1 MEQHTLLLAASPS
14 QQPQQHVLPKSKGQ
28 LVPDSRRI
36 GDTRQRCIVQGRKQ
50 KRLPHRTVTTILTD
64 EPKHIQQTQQ
74 VILLKPL
81 QSLVFLNLVEHLDQT
96 VELFEPLHETITM
109 PLLFMKTTITAAFIN
124 LVAEGLLLVSDM
136 NTQYIMLIVDHILA
150 RSYKVSA
157 NALKRASAHN
167 EHYRAS
173 QQHLKNAVPPTPNSL
188 GWKPATKLSSVCMPT
203 NSPPKFNVF
212 YADQE
217 YSSQSAFGILSARIH
232 VLKGFTGPSQ
242 LLAFQLSFVPW
253 DRLCP
258 VRLSVKFT
266 SHRLV
271 EAFNCIIVNPDNSM
285 VDYMDFLE
293 ELSTESYPGEWDVG
307 YSTMSVYLQ
316 LLIF

>member
-74 VILLKPL
+74 VIFLKPL

-173 QQHLKNAVPPTPNSL
+173 QQHLKNAVPPNPEFVGLETCHE
-188 GWKPATKLSSVCMPT
+188 AFQCVYAY
-203 NSPPKFNVF
+203 KFASKVQCF
-212 YADQE
+212 LRR
-217 YSSQSAFGILSARIH
+217 SGILKPKCFRNLECPYSCFERIH
-232 VLKGFTGPSQ
+232 RSLTTVGFP
-242 LLAFQLSFVPW
+242 AFLRP
-253 DRLCP
+253 L
-258 VRLSVKFT
+258 
-266 SHRLV
+266 
-271 EAFNCIIVNPDNSM
+271 
-285 VDYMDFLE
+285 
-293 ELSTESYPGEWDVG
+293 G
-307 YSTMSVYLQ
+307 
-316 LLIF
+316 